1 MDFGTNP
8 DEDIALGAAYLAFL
22 KTNPSMAQI
31 RYKGLKSKDDHSDE
45 ELKIIESTGDL
56 MKEQREA

>member
-8 DEDIALGAAYLAFL
+8 DEDISLGAAYLAFL

-45 ELKIIESTGDL
+45 ELK
-56 MKEQREA
+56 MN

>member
-1 MDFGTNP
+1 MVANFFKGTECKMDFGTNP

-45 ELKIIESTGDL
+45 ELKIN
-56 MKEQREA
+56 